1 MTDHITTALPDIEAE
16 LEQLVLDDRLPG
28 LAVGIVVDQELG
40 WSRGLGT
47 RDLGTGEPADEHT
60 LHRVASITKTLTTAA
75 VLQLRDR
82 GGLSLDDTLQ
92 EHLPEFA
99 SVREVAGRRDDV
111 TLRRL
116 LTHRAGLV
124 TETPLPTWSTSEFPS
139 RDEILAALPET
150 EIVLPADHAFKY
162 SNLAFGLLG
171 EVIARVSGQDY
182 FEYVQQHLLDP
193 LQMTDSIYWLPE
205 DQRDRMAVGYS
216 PDLFRDQLK
225 PAPYV
230 GLGGV
235 AACGQLHSSVADL
248 AQWISL
254 QFRTRDRAAAGDV
267 LDEQTLREFHQ
278 PQYSEPDW
286 SAAQC
291 LGWRSLRVGN
301 NVYHGHGGGIFGF
314 SSQILF
320 SSQHRIGVIALAN
333 LWPYPL
339 IQSITVRILERLL
352 GNPDP
357 PPLEPPALNPA
368 ETPSSR
374 PTAADTS
381 ADSPNTDDRAGL
393 YVAEPG
399 VPVHVAMRGGDLQ
412 LEISPLWPYPLH
424 TGGVLEPTGETSTY
438 RVRGGR
444 GAGELAVFET
454 DATGQSTGFTLGG
467 FAYTRV
473 M

>member
-1 MTDHITTALPDIEAE
+1 MTDHIASALPTIESE
-16 LEQLVLDDRLPG
+16 LEQLVLEERLPG
-28 LAVGIVVDQELG
+28 LCVGIVVDQELA

-47 RDLGTGEPADEHT
+47 RDLASGEPADEHT

-92 EHLPEFA
+92 EHIPEFA

-124 TETPLPTWSTSEFPS
+124 TETPLPTWSASEFPS
-139 RDEILAALPET
+139 RDEILAALPDT

-205 DQRDRMAVGYS
+205 DQRHRMAVGYS

-248 AQWISL
+248 ARWISL
-254 QFRTRDRAAAGDV
+254 QFRSSERAIADDV
-267 LDEQTLREFHQ
+267 LSSSTLDQFHQ
-278 PQYSEPDW
+278 PQYSDPDW

-314 SSQILF
+314 SSHVLF
-320 SSQHRIGVIALAN
+320 SRQHRIGAIALAN

-357 PPLEPPALNPA
+357 PPLEPPARNPT
-368 ETPSSR
+368 ETTTSR
-374 PTAADTS
+374 PTAAETS
-381 ADSPNTDDRAGL
+381 ADSLDTDDRAGL

-399 VPVHVAMRGGDLQ
+399 VPVHVAMRDGDLH

-424 TGGVLEPTGETSTY
+424 TGGVLEPTDDDATY

-444 GAGELAVFET
+444 GAGELAIFET
-454 DATGQSTGFTLGG
+454 DATGHSTAFTLGG
-467 FAYTRV
+467 FTYRRV